1 MPMSCFSAG
10 KVNFDKDTLDL
21 DMSNFRG
28 TKITSVSES
37 QNQKRPLTL
46 GESLEMDPLLVV
58 GFINV
63 LHLKIWE

>member
-1 MPMSCFSAG
+1 MFFGRQP
-10 KVNFDKDTLDL
+10 VNFDDTLDL

-46 GESLEMDPLLVV
+46 GESLEMDSLLVV

-63 LHLKIWE
+63 LHLKIWEP